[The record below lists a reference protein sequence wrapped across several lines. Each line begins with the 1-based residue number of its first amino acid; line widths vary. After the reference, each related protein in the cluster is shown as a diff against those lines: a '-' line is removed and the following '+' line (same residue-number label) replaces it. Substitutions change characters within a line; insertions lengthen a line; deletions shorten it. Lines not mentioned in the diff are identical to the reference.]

1 MQWNKEELQGYAPN
15 DIEMSWYKYWEDNG
29 LFHQDPDPSK
39 KPFSIVMPPPN
50 VTGQLHM
57 GHALDNT
64 LQDILIRF
72 KRMQGYNTMW
82 LPGTDHAGIATQV
95 KVEQKLAKE
104 EGKTRYDIG
113 REEFIRRVWEWKEQ
127 YGSRIERQV
136 RRLGASCDWS
146 RKRFTMDDTCARAV
160 REVFV
165 SLYEK
170 GLIYQGNRITNWCPH
185 CHTALSDIE
194 VDHVDEVGHLYYVR
208 YPVIGEDDFIMIAT
222 TRPETIMGDTA
233 VAVHP
238 EDERYKKYIGKKVR
252 LPLVGREIEI
262 IADAYVDREYGTG
275 AVKITP
281 SHDPNDFEVGKRHN
295 LESIMIMNLDGTM
308 NEKAGKKYDGM
319 TREECRKVVVADLEA
334 EGVLDHIDELNHA
347 VGHCSRCKTAV
358 EAFSTKQWFVKMQ
371 PLAEPAMKVVA
382 EGKTKFVPDRFSKI
396 YDHWLANIHDW
407 CISRQ
412 LWWGHQIPAWYC
424 DDCGETSVS
433 RTDLTACPH
442 CGSTHI
448 HQDPDVLDTW
458 FSSALWPFSTM
469 GWPETTEDLKQFFP
483 TSVLVTGYDI
493 IFFWVARMMFTTL
506 EFMDDIPFEHV
517 FIHGLVRD
525 SQGRKMSKSLGNG
538 IDPLEVCEQYGADAL
553 RFTLVTGNTPGN
565 DMRFYMERVEA
576 NRNFANKIWN
586 ATKFVIMNLKDFD
599 ETFVPEEEDLTL
611 ADRWILS
618 SYNAAVRTATK
629 NLDNFELGDA
639 ADTVYDFIWN
649 SFCDWYIELAKQ
661 RLYKSDDEQSRR
673 TVQYVLV
680 YVLSHTLQL
689 LHPFMPFV
697 TEHLWQHLPH
707 EGKSIIVS
715 PWPKA
720 QAAWDF
726 ETETAT
732 MNTLME
738 AIKGIRNMRAESG
751 VPMGKKAPV
760 ILVPADEA
768 MAKTLQTYETYFHT
782 LAFADKVT
790 LLAPQDSKPENAI
803 VTVVP
808 GIEVYLQL
816 KDLIDVEK
824 ETARVRKEQEQIGKE
839 IDRLN
844 KKLANEGFLAKA
856 PAAVVDKE
864 RAKLADYTDKLA
876 ALNQRMA
883 DLAKL

>member
-1 MQWNKEELQGYAPN
+1 MQWNKEELKSYSPN
-15 DIEMSWYKYWEDNG
+15 EIEMNWYQFWEDNG
-29 LFHQDPDPSK
+29 YFHQDADPSK
-39 KPFSIVMPPPN
+39 EPFSIVMPPPN

-95 KVEQKLAKE
+95 KVEQQLAK

-113 REEFIRRVWEWKEQ
+113 RDEFIKRVWAWKEQ
-127 YGSRIERQV
+127 YGNRIETQV
-136 RRLGASCDWS
+136 RRLGSSCDWS
-146 RKRFTMDDTCARAV
+146 RKRFTMDDVCAKAV

-170 GLIYQGNRITNWCPH
+170 GLIYQGQRITNWCPH

-194 VDHVDEVGHLYYVR
+194 VDHVDEQGHLYYVK
-208 YPVIGEDDFIMIAT
+208 YPIIGEDDYVMIAT

-238 EDERYKKYIGKKVR
+238 EDDRFKKYIGKKIK

-262 IADAYVDREYGTG
+262 IADDYVDREFGTG

-281 SHDPNDFEVGKRHN
+281 GHDPNDFDMGQRHN
-295 LESIMIMNLDGTM
+295 LELIMIMNLDGTM
-308 NEKAGKKYDGM
+308 NEKAGAKYDGM
-319 TREECRKVVVADLEA
+319 TREECRKAVVADLQEL
-334 EGVLDHIDELNHA
+334 GLLDHVEELQHA
-347 VGHCSRCKTAV
+347 VGHCSRCKTTV
-358 EAFSTKQWFVKMQ
+358 EPFSTKQWFVKMA
-371 PLAEPAMKVVA
+371 PLAGPAMEAVKDR
-382 EGKTKFVPDRFSKI
+382 KTEFVPDRFSKT
-396 YDHWLANIHDW
+396 YDRWLENIHDW

-433 RTDLTACPH
+433 RTDLTECPH
-442 CGSTHI
+442 CGSKHI

-469 GWPETTEDLKQFFP
+469 GWPDKTADIGHFFP

-506 EFMDDIPFEHV
+506 EFMHDIPFKYV

-538 IDPLEVCEQYGADAL
+538 IDPLEVSEQYGADAL

-565 DMRFYMERVEA
+565 DMRFYMEKVEA

-586 ATKFVIMNLKDFD
+586 ATKFVIMNLKEFD
-599 ETFVPEEEDLTL
+599 PDFVPGEADLTL
-611 ADRWILS
+611 ADRWILAS
-618 SYNAAVRTATK
+618 FNDTVRKVTED
-629 NLDNFELGDA
+629 LDRFELGDA
-639 ADTVYDFIWN
+639 ADIVYNYIWN

-661 RLYKSDDEQSRR
+661 RLYKSDDTQSKQ
-673 TVQYVLV
+673 TAQYVLV

-707 EGKSIIVS
+707 EGESIIIS
-715 PWPKA
+715 SWPKA
-720 QAAWDF
+720 QPQWDF
-726 ETETAT
+726 TAEAGT
-732 MNTLME
+732 MNIIME
-738 AIKGIRNMRAESG
+738 AIKGIRNLRAESN

-760 ILVPADEA
+760 ILAPADDE
-768 MAKTLQTYETYFHT
+768 MARILKTYEVYFHT

-790 LLAPQDSKPENAI
+790 ILSKTDSKPDNAV

-808 GIEVYLQL
+808 GVEVYLQL

-824 ETARVRKEQEQIGKE
+824 ETARVQKEMDGLQKE
-839 IDRLN
+839 IDKVS
-844 KKLANEGFLAKA
+844 KKLANAGFLAKA
-856 PAAVVDKE
+856 PTAVIDKE
-864 RAKLADYTDKLA
+864 KAKLADYTDKLG
-876 ALNQRMA
+876 ALNKRLD

>member
-1 MQWNKEELQGYAPN
+1 MQWNKEELKSYSPN
-15 DIEMSWYKYWEDNG
+15 EIEMNWYQFWEDNG
-29 LFHQDPDPSK
+29 YFHQDADPSK
-39 KPFSIVMPPPN
+39 EPFSIVMPPPN

-95 KVEQKLAKE
+95 KVEQQLAK

-113 REEFIRRVWEWKEQ
+113 RDEFIKRVWAWKEQ
-127 YGSRIERQV
+127 YGNRIETQV
-136 RRLGASCDWS
+136 RRLGSSCDWS
-146 RKRFTMDDTCARAV
+146 RKRFTMDEVCAKAV

-170 GLIYQGNRITNWCPH
+170 GLIYQGQRITNWCPH

-194 VDHVDEVGHLYYVR
+194 VDHVDEQGHLYYVK
-208 YPVIGEDDFIMIAT
+208 YPIIGEDDYVMIAT

-238 EDERYKKYIGKKVR
+238 EDDRFKKYIGKKIK

-262 IADAYVDREYGTG
+262 IADDYVDREFGTG

-281 SHDPNDFEVGKRHN
+281 GHDPNDFDMGQRHN
-295 LESIMIMNLDGTM
+295 LELIMIMNLDGTM
-308 NEKAGKKYDGM
+308 NEKAGAKYNGM
-319 TREECRKVVVADLEA
+319 TREECRKAVVADLQEL
-334 EGVLDHIDELNHA
+334 GLLDHVEELQHA
-347 VGHCSRCKTAV
+347 VGHCSRCKTTV
-358 EAFSTKQWFVKMQ
+358 EPFSTKQWFVKMA
-371 PLAEPAMKVVA
+371 PLAGPAMEAVKDR
-382 EGKTKFVPDRFSKI
+382 KTEFVPDRFSKT
-396 YDHWLANIHDW
+396 YDRWLENIHDW

-433 RTDLTACPH
+433 RTDLTECPH
-442 CGSTHI
+442 CGSKHI

-469 GWPETTEDLKQFFP
+469 GWPDKTADIGHFFP

-506 EFMDDIPFEHV
+506 EFMHDIPFKYV

-538 IDPLEVCEQYGADAL
+538 IDPLEVSEQYGADAL

-565 DMRFYMERVEA
+565 DMRFYMEKVEA

-586 ATKFVIMNLKDFD
+586 ATKFVIMNLKDFNPD
-599 ETFVPEEEDLTL
+599 FVPGEADLTL
-611 ADRWILS
+611 ADRWILAS
-618 SYNAAVRTATK
+618 FNDTVRKVTED
-629 NLDNFELGDA
+629 LDHFELGDA
-639 ADTVYDFIWN
+639 ADIVYNYIWN

-661 RLYKSDDEQSRR
+661 RLYKSDDKQSKQ
-673 TVQYVLV
+673 TAQYVLV

-707 EGKSIIVS
+707 EGESIIIS

-720 QAAWDF
+720 QPQWDF
-726 ETETAT
+726 TAEAGT
-732 MNTLME
+732 MNIIME
-738 AIKGIRNMRAESG
+738 AIKGIRNLRAESN

-760 ILVPADEA
+760 ILAPADDE
-768 MAKTLQTYETYFHT
+768 MARILKTYEVYFHT
-782 LAFADKVT
+782 LVFADKVT
-790 LLAPQDSKPENAI
+790 ILSKTDSKPDNAV

-808 GIEVYLQL
+808 GVEVYLQL
-816 KDLIDVEK
+816 KDLIDVDK
-824 ETARVRKEQEQIGKE
+824 ETARVQKEMDGLQKE
-839 IDRLN
+839 IDKVS
-844 KKLANEGFLAKA
+844 KKLANAGFLAKA
-856 PAAVVDKE
+856 PTAVIDKE
-864 RAKLADYTDKLA
+864 KAKLADYTDKLG
-876 ALNQRMA
+876 ALNKRLD